1 MASSG
6 ELTAY
11 RCMAGV
17 CSAGGEPP
25 KGRRSSSA
33 GFSRAAALLATAE
46 SGWTEAN
53 NKHLFFLL
61 CCKYFTN
68 RAALPARKP
77 ILCRGSCLLLRPGI
91 GGTKLG
97 TGAVPP
103 LAFCMVGQIT
113 STQGALHVFIRVFS
127 VLLIVGFAPG
137 WGCTGSEGSPQAG
150 VSTGALGSIGGS
162 PLAEPSSLN
171 S

>member
-1 MASSG
+1 MASSR
-6 ELTAY
+6 ELTAF
-11 RCMAGV
+11 RCTVGV

-77 ILCRGSCLLLRPGI
+77 ILCRGSCLLLRPGV
-91 GGTKLG
+91 GGTKL
-97 TGAVPP
+97 AQLQCLPSLFAQLDKSP
-103 LAFCMVGQIT
+103 QHREHCMSPSGCFLC
-113 STQGALHVFIRVFS
+113 SLLWDLH
-127 VLLIVGFAPG
+127 
-137 WGCTGSEGSPQAG
+137 QAG
-150 VSTGALGSIGGS
+150 VVQGVMSPPELVSAQEPWAALMAA
-162 PLAEPSSLN
+162 L
-171 S
+171 